1 MTIIPNAVKEM
12 KASKY
17 VIEIRSNVVR
27 RGFGWDIAAV
37 LLLHQAAACTAKAGH
52 QLYSMFVTLRRRK
65 SFVCDVQG
73 GEHMIINFK
82 SLSNR
87 V

>member
-1 MTIIPNAVKEM
+1 MKIISNTGKEM

-17 VIEIRSNVVR
+17 VIKIHNDAVRWGLPEILQYYYYCCYIRQCHAQWKRTTTMQHSD
-27 RGFGWDIAAV
+27 GE
-37 LLLHQAAACTAKAGH
+37 
-52 QLYSMFVTLRRRK
+52 
-65 SFVCDVQG
+65 SFVSDVQG